1 MNVGGEEAGWNQ
13 ANIGFLKVP
22 NSQEFSNEFK
32 TRGSKQTCRRNLI
45 CGTYN
50 KPVYSILM

>member
-1 MNVGGEEAGWNQ
+1 MNVGGAEEAGWNQ
-13 ANIGFLKVP
+13 ANTHFLKVP
-22 NSQEFSNEFK
+22 NSVMILK
-32 TRGSKQTCRRNLI
+32 IHGSKQTCRRNLV